1 MIEDEQEDKDV
12 RSEDQMHAEQR
23 MREER
28 SVKLLLGERPRK
40 SASPMKAPPRTAISR
55 KSLPLLPRETSAP
68 AAVPNLAPVVPQQE
82 DKQAEVVEKKQI
94 PQEQNEQ
101 QQAQEETKPLSTE
114 PEEPAKPVVQ
124 EEKQEERAKTE
135 EEATA
140 AQGTPEVKEE
150 ETTEQKSEE
159 PQTKEHETTA
169 IQTPTPTDEETKP
182 KEEPEKRE
190 PQQQKQR
197 TTSQCAVLTPKMPET
212 TGSATARSLERAGA
226 SPHSLLT
233 VDADSTVESP
243 MATVLTLTPRD
254 TPRSSS
260 PGTGLVAAA
269 GAAAAA
275 DESASPSPGDRVA
288 EAFGIDFAAE
298 DEDSTGM
305 EPMTLPEAFE
315 AIVTAAVTASGVN
328 ELPFV
333 KDFLAAYRISMS
345 TSTLFSDY
353 SPLGEGALE
362 QLRGVGRT
370 LWRVFLQQR
379 VIGAVTECQSLL
391 SSNRVRHRCE
401 EPRARVWR
409 NKASVA
415 WLRSTIAL
423 RNHERQL
430 ILSLENSERLGALQ
444 RVLEVH
450 QDAFYR
456 LDDMCIQFPAPS
468 AFALGTLAKTW
479 ADEALL
485 AYMELYGE
493 LQQCKEDAAA
503 GGAAGA
509 RAAPRRAFLQ
519 ALWDRLGDYHA
530 TLADNCTLYKT
541 MLLYISV
548 TDPISSLM
556 ENDIRQLEDCVAAF
570 ATLPARAVELH
581 CMSRKQQ
588 CAVESAIKT
597 RKRGSSSADVR
608 RHNCKKL
615 AGELLQT
622 VLDPAALPPSDT
634 REVQFHGTV
643 RAVVD
648 RASDPVVHHK
658 FHRLRWCLL
667 TDAFVLFSAGPVPT
681 LLATIM
687 LRDCLLYDVPTTTTA
702 ATATTGSTAVTGEKP
717 GDKPSDKAEACFVLV
732 TQEHRITCK
741 HWKPGRLHRTMRA
754 NIARLRV
761 FGVDLGD
768 LVAFEH
774 DITGI
779 PRVALKCMEYVEQH
793 GFSCEGIFRVNGKVS
808 VMEALRAAFN
818 ARSRDIDFSGVNAYD
833 VAQLFKKFLAELPE
847 PLLTTAGY
855 RKLAKLKV
863 PSRRLFLPS
872 SFLLVIAVHSLC
884 LTLLLFLQKQATTR
898 SRSSTSAVR
907 TFCAHCR
914 PSTASWPTSSLRSC
928 RVVSTRNHAPR

>member
-40 SASPMKAPPRTAISR
+40 SSPMKAAPPPRPVVTR
-55 KSLPLLPRETSAP
+55 KSLPQLLQEEPPAP
-68 AAVPNLAPVVPQQE
+68 VAAAAAHKPAPVVQQE
-82 DKQAEVVEKKQI
+82 EKQAEVAKAQPPEVQSEQ
-94 PQEQNEQ
+94 PQQPQ
-101 QQAQEETKPLSTE
+101 QPQEETKPLSAE
-114 PEEPAKPVVQ
+114 HEEPAKPEVH
-124 EEKQEERAKTE
+124 EEEHAKTVE
-135 EEATA
+135 EV
-140 AQGTPEVKEE
+140 QGTPEVKEE
-150 ETTEQKSEE
+150 TEQKDVETQE
-159 PQTKEHETTA
+159 KPQTTEPETT
-169 IQTPTPTDEETKP
+169 PTATVAATETGTSEAEQETKP
-182 KEEPEKRE
+182 QGEEKKEEK
-190 PQQQKQR
+190 QKPK
-197 TTSQCAVLTPKMPET
+197 TSVLTPKMPET
-212 TGSATARSLERAGA
+212 TGSATAKSLERAGA
-226 SPHSLLT
+226 SPHSSLT

-243 MATVLTLTPRD
+243 MATVLARTPRG
-254 TPRSSS
+254 PARSSS
-260 PGTGLVAAA
+260 PGTGL
-269 GAAAAA
+269 AAA
-275 DESASPSPGDRVA
+275 DEGAGPAGADRVA

-298 DEDSTGM
+298 DEDSAGM

-370 LWRVFLQQR
+370 LWRVFSQQR

-401 EPRARVWR
+401 APRARVWR

-430 ILSLENSERLGALQ
+430 ILSLENSERSAALQ

-503 GGAAGA
+503 AAAAATSTGTATGSSAAGTRTTA
-509 RAAPRRAFLQ
+509 NAQRRAFLQ

-615 AGELLQT
+615 ASELLQT

-687 LRDCLLYDVPTTTTA
+687 LRDCLLYDIPTTG
-702 ATATTGSTAVTGEKP
+702 ATGATGSTGSTGSTATP
-717 GDKPSDKAEACFVLV
+717 GDKHEASFVLV

-833 VAQLFKKFLAELPE
+833 VAQLFKKFA
-847 PLLTTAGY
+847 
-855 RKLAKLKV
+855 
-863 PSRRLFLPS
+863 FHPS
-872 SFLLVIAVHSLC
+872 SLLRSFAFSH
-884 LTLLLFLQKQATTR
+884 LLLFPGSLLSFQNLC
-898 SRSSTSAVR
+898 SPLSAIGNL
-907 TFCAHCR
+907 
-914 PSTASWPTSSLRSC
+914 PS
-928 RVVSTRNHAPR
+928 